1 MRSVVLLVIVVALI
15 SNLLVGA
22 ADNDQSGDVS
32 DVAKE
37 LGLEL
42 CRRHPV
48 GSMLQNPR
56 DCNKYFVCLGDN
68 DSLMLQCP
76 YGLLFDNERQSCEWI
91 SEVSCPDN
99 LRLRVQMMR
108 QKSQ

>member
-1 MRSVVLLVIVVALI
+1 MVFVVIVVALT
-15 SNLLVGA
+15 STLLVDA
-22 ADNDQSGDVS
+22 QSGDVS

-37 LGLEL
+37 LGREL
-42 CRRHPV
+42 CRHHPV

-56 DCNKYFVCLGDN
+56 DCNKYFVCMDDN

>member
-1 MRSVVLLVIVVALI
+1 MRRYPVVFLVIVALT
-15 SNLLVGA
+15 STLLVVDA
-22 ADNDQSGDVS
+22 QSGDVS

-37 LGLEL
+37 LGQQL
-42 CRRHPV
+42 CRRHPT

-99 LRLRVQMMR
+99 LRLRVQKMR